1 MSINTLFITTAI
13 AALGVSSVATSANA
27 QSSRYGGGD
36 VYSYESGTNCNTN
49 PCGQVAAPVQS
60 SRYGGYVEQAPAY
73 NPAPVYVDCAQMG
86 TCAPA
91 QQMMAQPSTVY
102 TQPAAPVYQQ
112 PQYTQQAQY
121 SQPAQMAPVNCPAGT
136 TAQPD
141 GTCLQGSTSTYSGT
155 TSYGSGTTSYGS
167 SSSYG
172 STSSYNDYDVVIDS
186 APAMPSMPVNCP
198 AGTTAQNDGTCMEGS
213 SYSSTSTYSGST
225 STYSGTT
232 SQPTTSYDTGSVYSG
247 DASAS
252 SSYGYT
258 SDGAYTANDYLPV
271 RK

>member
-36 VYSYESGTNCNTN
+36 VYSYESGSNCNTA
-49 PCGQVAAPVQS
+49 PCGPVASAPAQS
-60 SRYGGYVEQAPAY
+60 SRYGGYTQQAPMQQ
-73 NPAPVYVDCAQMG
+73 APVYVDCAQMG
-86 TCAPA
+86 TCGP
-91 QQMMAQPSTVY
+91 QVMSQPRTVY

-121 SQPAQMAPVNCPAGT
+121 SQPMQQMAPVNCPAGT

-141 GTCLQGSTSTYSGT
+141 GTCMEGATTSTYSD
-155 TSYGSGTTSYGS
+155 TTSYGS

-172 STSSYNDYDVVIDS
+172 STSSYNDFDVVMDS
-186 APAMPSMPVNCP
+186 APMAPAMPVNCP
-198 AGTTAQNDGTCMEGS
+198 AGTTAQNDGTCMQGS
-213 SYSSTSTYSGST
+213 SYSGGYDSTSTYSA
-225 STYSGTT
+225 
-232 SQPTTSYDTGSVYSG
+232 PTTSYDSGSVYSG
-247 DASAS
+247 DAASSS

-258 SDGAYTANDYLPV
+258 SDGGYSASDYLPV

>member
-27 QSSRYGGGD
+27 QSSRYGGDD

-49 PCGQVAAPVQS
+49 PCGQVAAPVKS
-60 SRYGGYVEQAPAY
+60 SRYGGYAQQAPMQQ
-73 NPAPVYVDCAQMG
+73 APVYVDCAQMG

-91 QQMMAQPSTVY
+91 PQMMAQPSTVY

-121 SQPAQMAPVNCPAGT
+121 SAPAQMAPVNCPAGT

-172 STSSYNDYDVVIDS
+172 DYDVVIDS
-186 APAMPSMPVNCP
+186 APAMQSMPTNCP

-213 SYSSTSTYSGST
+213 SYSSSSTYSGST

-232 SQPTTSYDTGSVYSG
+232 SQPTTSYDSGSVYSG

-258 SDGAYTANDYLPV
+258 SDGAYTATDYLPV